1 MSKFV
6 TGKFLS
12 VLLVAVGCLI
22 QLRAD
27 QPQIRYRNA
36 FEAPFEFSGILWR
49 GANGALRRLPP
60 EIDENVVRKHTANFH
75 SYHTSGGEVR
85 FCTDSDVIVIRAEV
99 YKISDPAHM
108 TRNAAAGFALF
119 QDAGRETERLV
130 RAMSPSTGEMRA
142 NPAKPTKRV
151 DCTVKLK
158 RGGGMRYF
166 SLYLPLYS
174 GVKKLEIGVA
184 EGAKVVPPPPR
195 KVKLPICFYG
205 SSITQGCSAGHPGN
219 NYTTMLCR
227 AVDAPQINLG
237 FSAGA
242 RGEVR
247 VAETIASLK
256 MAALVIDYDHNAPN
270 PEHLRKTHENFFK
283 IIRQAQPEL
292 PIILVSGPRDKAD
305 PRNHERRDIVK
316 ATYDR
321 AVAAGDKHVY
331 FVDGLAF
338 FDQVPRKYCTVDN
351 THPSDLGF
359 YLMFQKILPV
369 LRQALAEG
377 R

>member
-1 MSKFV
+1 MA
-6 TGKFLS
+6 
-12 VLLVAVGCLI
+12 LLVALGVLV

-27 QPQIRYRNA
+27 QPKIRYRNA
-36 FEAPFEFSGILWR
+36 FEPPFEFSGILWR
-49 GANGALRRLPP
+49 GARGELRRLPP
-60 EIDENVVRKHTANFH
+60 EIDDKIVRKHTANFH

-85 FCTDSDVIVIRAEV
+85 FCTDSDVIAIRAEV
-99 YKISDPAHM
+99 YKISDPPHM
-108 TRNAAAGFALF
+108 TRNGAAGFALF
-119 QDAGRETERLV
+119 QDPGRETERLV
-130 RAMSPSTGEMRA
+130 RAMSPATAEMR
-142 NPAKPTKRV
+142 NDPAKPTKRV

-158 RGGGMRYF
+158 RGKGMRYF
-166 SLYLPLYS
+166 SLYLPLYA
-174 GVKKLEIGVA
+174 GVGKLEIGLA
-184 EGAKVVPPPPR
+184 EGAEIAPPPPR
-195 KVKLPICFYG
+195 KVKLPVCFYG

-242 RGEVR
+242 RGETR
-247 VAETIASLK
+247 VAETIAALK
-256 MAALVIDYDHNAPN
+256 MSALVIDYDHNAPN
-270 PEHLRKTHENFFK
+270 PEHLRKTHEKFFK
-283 IIRQAQPEL
+283 IIRAAQPEL
-292 PIILVSGPRDKAD
+292 PIILVSGPRDKAE
-305 PRNHERRDIVK
+305 PRNRERRDIIK

-321 AVAAGDKHVY
+321 AKAAGDRHVY